1 MSPDA
6 FIVGGDGL
14 IGGAVAHALNG
25 KSIASTRRDK
35 PGAIFLDL
43 LNPPETLPQ
52 ADVAYLCAGVNG
64 FKQCEGNCNAW
75 RTNVDGVLAVAKT
88 LNRQGSF
95 LVYIST
101 AAVEWSA
108 EMYARQRAMVEI
120 GLNALCDPA
129 IIRPEKV
136 TADNAAE
143 FAAFVI
149 AIGSG
154 HRAGIHH
161 WPD

>member
-1 MSPDA
+1 MVSA
-6 FIVGGDGL
+6 LVVGDGL
-14 IGGAVAHALNG
+14 IGSAICHGIEGALHT
-25 KSIASTRRDK
+25 SRRE
-35 PGAIFLDL
+35 GGFYLDL
-43 LNPPETLPQ
+43 LNPPGALPQ

-64 FKQCEGNCNAW
+64 FKQCEGNCKAW
-75 RTNVDGVLAVAKT
+75 RTNVDGVLSVAKT

-101 AAVEWSA
+101 AAVEWSG

-120 GLNALCDPA
+120 GLNTMCDPA

-143 FAAFVI
+143 FAAFVV

-154 HRAGIHH
+154 HRPGVHH